1 MRDGAHL
8 VQSLHSVPHAKP
20 GKTNKEIQSFD
31 VYGLLAETQ
40 TCAVAGKNAPHA
52 PYGDVFWHSR
62 SPPQHASKN
71 PLPAESVIIA
81 TKLLEEVAR
90 TKVQEEF
97 AKMWANKKRAERAAA
112 TAEAKVTHIVMIVAP
127 EDPTKLPPR
136 STPSTSAGM
145 PKGMVDVE
153 EWYVRFPVCAGDL
166 EAAPDADLPPF
177 YPLAVKHVRTRPR
190 S

>member
-8 VQSLHSVPHAKP
+8 VQSLHCVPHAKP
-20 GKTNKEIQSFD
+20 GKTKKEIQSFD
-31 VYGLLAETQ
+31 VYALLAEAQ
-40 TCAVAGKNAPHA
+40 SCAVAGKNAPHA

-62 SPPQHASKN
+62 GPPQRASKK
-71 PLPAESVIIA
+71 PLPAESVLIA

-97 AKMWANKKRAERAAA
+97 AKMWANKKGAER
-112 TAEAKVTHIVMIVAP
+112 AKVTHIVMIVAP
-127 EDPTKLPPR
+127 EDATKLPPR

-145 PKGMVDVE
+145 PKGVVDLE
-153 EWYVRFPVCAGDL
+153 EWYVRFPADAGDL